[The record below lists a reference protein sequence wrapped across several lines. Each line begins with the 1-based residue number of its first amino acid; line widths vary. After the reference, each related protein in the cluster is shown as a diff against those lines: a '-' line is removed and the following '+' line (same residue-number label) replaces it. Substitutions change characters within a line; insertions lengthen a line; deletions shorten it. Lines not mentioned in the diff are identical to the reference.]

1 MTKITK
7 TTSTYLLLCLLLL
20 PIPVQSLNHYLVFST
35 GLAINNKATEKQLAA
50 KKASDHASPGNNS
63 KSASSG
69 SVVRGKI
76 LETLR
81 SLHLLPTFKGLEV
94 TKLAMAVGF
103 KHRDSKGFR
112 NPLSELKEEGI
123 VVLDKGIVV
132 LSSEEID
139 KLPKQKANGIE
150 GHLELMLQMVEQT
163 KSKVK
168 PEGIRQIFSVL
179 GDGKIHT
186 MEELLEATG
195 YKRADSG
202 GFKNTWKLFNEMDY
216 IQRPGKGQVQLA
228 DKLLMQS

>member
-1 MTKITK
+1 
-7 TTSTYLLLCLLLL
+7 
-20 PIPVQSLNHYLVFST
+20 VFST
-35 GLAINNKATEKQLAA
+35 CIAINNKATEKQLAI
-50 KKASDHASPGNNS
+50 KKTSIHASPGNKS
-63 KSASSG
+63 KSSG

-81 SLHLLPTFKGLEV
+81 NLHLLPTFKGMEV

-112 NPLSELKEEGI
+112 NPLSELKEEGKVI
-123 VVLDKGIVV
+123 LDKGIVV
-132 LSSEEID
+132 LSSKEID